1 MSRQILLRRSTR
13 RLRVGVSSEPHVENQ
28 YRYPLA
34 LLIAFTAIWIAL
46 AVAPWFRQDWLL
58 ENVIV
63 FVAVPLF
70 VATCPRLRF
79 SNLAYTCIFVFLVLH
94 EVGAHYTYSEVPWRE
109 WLAAIGVGDGLPAG
123 RNHYDRFVH
132 FCYGLLMLP
141 VARDLFA
148 ARASPQGL
156 WRWLM
161 PLLFVMSHSVVYE
174 LIEWLAAETFGGD
187 LGMAYLGT
195 QGDVWDAQKDMALAA
210 AGAFVATILIGA
222 TPGRVRPT

>member
-1 MSRQILLRRSTR
+1 MSEADVHAR
-13 RLRVGVSSEPHVENQ
+13 

-34 LLIAFTAIWIAL
+34 LLVAFAAIWVAL
-46 AVAPWFRQDWLL
+46 AIAPWYREDWLL

-70 VATCPRLRF
+70 VATCRKLRF
-79 SNLAYTCIFVFLVLH
+79 SNLAYSCLFAFLVLH

-109 WLAAIGVGDGLPAG
+109 WLSAVTGDDATPAG

-141 VARDLFA
+141 VAWELFA
-148 ARASPQGL
+148 ARAAPRGP

-161 PLLFVMSHSVVYE
+161 PLLFVMSHSVIYE
-174 LIEWLAAETFGGD
+174 LVEWLAAAVFGGD

-210 AGAFVATILIGA
+210 AGALVGTILMA
-222 TPGRVRPT
+222 VAAPRRAAAA